1 MSKIFISNLPVVTIA
16 IEAASQR
23 ALIAAA
29 DVGRNQTV
37 QNLAGARSGRTY
49 KVPGTQVTY
58 TASAPGE
65 YPAVATGNLRERVER
80 KVVGGDVQVGTAVEY
95 GLILEKGG
103 GRGRDEHGRFTA
115 GMKRPWLKR
124 SLDEAKPA
132 MLAKLAQRW
141 F

>member
-1 MSKIFISNLPVVTIA
+1 MSKLFVSNLPAVTIA
-16 IEAASQR
+16 IAGASQK

-29 DVGRNQTV
+29 DVGRNKTIK
-37 QNLAGARSGRTY
+37 NISGGRSGRTY
-49 KVPGTQVTY
+49 KVPGTSRTY

-65 YPAVATGNLRERVER
+65 FPAIATGNLRGRIER
-80 KVVGGDVQVGTAVEY
+80 KVVKSDEVQVGTAVES
-95 GLILEKGG
+95 GLFLEKKPPSRGG
-103 GRGRDEHGRFTA
+103 
-115 GMKRPWLKR
+115 RPWLKR

>member
-1 MSKIFISNLPVVTIA
+1 MPKIFVSNLPVVTIA
-16 IEAASQR
+16 ISAASQK

-37 QNLAGARSGRTY
+37 KNLAGSRTGRTY

-65 YPAVATGNLRERVER
+65 FPAVATGNLRERVDR
-80 KVVGGDVQVGTAVEY
+80 KVVNTDEVQVGTGVEY
-95 GLILEKGG
+95 GLYLEKKGQSKGG
-103 GRGRDEHGRFTA
+103 
-115 GMKRPWLKR
+115 RPWLKR

>member
-1 MSKIFISNLPVVTIA
+1 MSEIFVSNLPAVTVA
-16 IEAASQR
+16 LGVASEK

-29 DVGRNQTV
+29 DVGRNKTV
-37 QNLAGARSGRTY
+37 ENLAGSRSGRTY
-49 KVPGTQVTY
+49 RVPGTSVNY

-65 YPAVATGNLRERVER
+65 YPAVATGNLRNRIER
-80 KVVGGDVQVGTAVEY
+80 KVVNTSEVQVGTAVEY
-95 GLILEKGG
+95 GLTLEKGG
-103 GRGRDEHGRFTA
+103 PSKGG
-115 GMKRPWLKR
+115 RPWLKR

>member
-1 MSKIFISNLPVVTIA
+1 MSELFVSNLPAVTIV
-16 IEAASQR
+16 INAASEK

-29 DVGRNQTV
+29 DVGRNKTV
-37 QNLAGARSGRTY
+37 QNLAGSRTGRTY

-65 YPAVATGNLRERVER
+65 YPAVATGNLRERIER
-80 KVVGGDVQVGTAVEY
+80 KVVNSGEVHVGTAVEY
-95 GLILEKGG
+95 GLYLEKKGPSKGG
-103 GRGRDEHGRFTA
+103 
-115 GMKRPWLKR
+115 RPWLKR